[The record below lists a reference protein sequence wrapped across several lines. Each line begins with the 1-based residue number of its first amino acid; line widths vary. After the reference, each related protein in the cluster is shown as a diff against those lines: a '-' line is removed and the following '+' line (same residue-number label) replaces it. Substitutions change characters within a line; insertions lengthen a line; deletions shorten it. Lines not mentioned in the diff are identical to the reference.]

1 LGLDV
6 MREDGTSAYPQ
17 WRDVPM
23 VRAWEGALRRENWS
37 IDSLRP
43 LNVLGRQ
50 GGGEHAAPSALP
62 LFALLEARGT
72 DPEGKPLLPYVL
84 LRGSASVVVPVCIN
98 RDTGARRFLMI
109 HQRRVGNGALSLE
122 FPAGMIDGNDDP
134 SVTALRELEEETG
147 VRADPSALVP
157 LWDKGLCS
165 SPGLSD
171 EAVYFFAAEITLDDA
186 AFHALEGGAAGHAHE
201 GEHITTTLKTFA
213 EAAPEI
219 TSLQPMLGFFLYQAR
234 FGTQA

>member
-1 LGLDV
+1 
-6 MREDGTSAYPQ
+6 MREDGTSAYPH

-23 VRAWEGALRRENWS
+23 VQAWERALRQENWS
-37 IDSLRP
+37 VDSLQP

-50 GGGEHAAPSALP
+50 GGGEHGASPSLP

-72 DPEGKPLLPYVL
+72 DPEGKPLLPFVL

-98 RDTGARRFLMI
+98 RDTGDRRFLMI
-109 HQRRVGNGALSLE
+109 RQRRVGNGALSLE
-122 FPAGMIDGNDDP
+122 FPAGMIDGNDEP
-134 SVTALRELEEETG
+134 SITALRELEEETG
-147 VRADPSALVP
+147 VRADASALVP

-171 EAVYFFAAEITLDDA
+171 EAVHFFAAEILLEDA
-186 AFHALEGGAAGHAHE
+186 AFRALEGGSAGHVHE
-201 GEHITTTLKTFA
+201 GEYITTTLKTFA

-219 TSLQPMLGFFLYQAR
+219 TSLQPLLGFFLYHAK
-234 FGTQA
+234 FGNAAENAA